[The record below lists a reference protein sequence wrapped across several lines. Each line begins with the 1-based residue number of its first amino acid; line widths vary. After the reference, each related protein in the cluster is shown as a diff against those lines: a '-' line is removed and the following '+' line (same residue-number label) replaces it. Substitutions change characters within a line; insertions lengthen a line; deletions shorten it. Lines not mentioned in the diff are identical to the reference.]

1 MFSILLNITTSTLVF
16 LTFHLVVK
24 QNKVNK
30 LANNWLIFFF
40 IALIDAFIGGVLR
53 ASKSHLDYPYLFKIG
68 DLLAF
73 AIAPSLFL
81 AVKYF
86 TLPTNHIR
94 QKDWLHF
101 IPAFLFFCFNA
112 HYWFYSQK
120 EIFEMVYK
128 KTSNNSF
135 FKFIEIL
142 LVLQCF
148 IYLIFSIKRIL
159 NYHKNREIYDA
170 SNIEN
175 LKWLQYFL
183 YGVTG
188 LLLLWAV
195 SFINFINEII
205 TFGYLLCI
213 YYLGYY
219 IINQKELYPFSENE
233 KKQII
238 TLTEEEEEMSTSKK
252 RLFSGEDLEKEKNK
266 LLLLMEKEKPYLD
279 NELNLA
285 KLATLSQI
293 SMHELSFVLNE
304 GFQENFNQFVNR
316 YRVAESKKILLDPT
330 LSHLTML
337 GVAYESG
344 FNSKTIFNIT
354 FKKLTG
360 QTPSQFR
367 KNR

>member
-1 MFSILLNITTSTLVF
+1 MLPILLLITIGSLIF
-16 LTFHLVVK
+16 LTFFLTIK

-30 LANNWLIFFF
+30 LANNLLIFFF
-40 IALIDAFIGGVLR
+40 LTLIGALIGGILR
-53 ASKSHLDYPYLFKIG
+53 VSKLHFDYPYLFKVG
-68 DLLAF
+68 DLFAF

-112 HYWFYSQK
+112 HYWFYSQA
-120 EIFEMVYK
+120 ETLEMMHK
-128 KTSNNSF
+128 KGNNNPF
-135 FKFIEIL
+135 FKFIEIAL
-142 LVLQCF
+142 ILQCLV
-148 IYLIFSIKRIL
+148 YLMFSIKRIFKH
-159 NYHKNREIYDA
+159 HKNIKMYDA
-170 SNIEN
+170 SNTAN

-183 YGVTG
+183 YGISV
-188 LLLLWAV
+188 LFLLWTV
-195 SFINFINEII
+195 SFINFVTELI

-219 IINQKELYPFSENE
+219 IFTQKELYPFSENE
-233 KKQII
+233 KVQII
-238 TLTEEEEEMSTSKK
+238 ALTETENEVATTKK
-252 RLFSGEDLEKEKNK
+252 QLFSTEDLEKEKNK
-266 LLLLMEKEKPYLD
+266 LLLFMEKEKPHLD

-285 KLATLSQI
+285 KLATLSQM
-293 SMHELSFVLNE
+293 SMHELSFVLND
-304 GFQENFNQFVNR
+304 GFEENFNQFVNR
-316 YRVAESKKILLDPT
+316 YRVEESKKILLDPA

-344 FNSKTIFNIT
+344 FNSKTIFNT
-354 FKKLTG
+354 AFKKMTG
-360 QTPSQFR
+360 QTPSEFR